1 MRFAAFITSCPSS
14 LGFSVPSVV
23 QSHSTSF
30 VRFAVAQKSPAEA
43 GLQMEHAKDRYS
55 ILM

>member
-1 MRFAAFITSCPSS
+1 M
-14 LGFSVPSVV
+14 V

-43 GLQMEHAKDRYS
+43 GLQMEHAKGRYS